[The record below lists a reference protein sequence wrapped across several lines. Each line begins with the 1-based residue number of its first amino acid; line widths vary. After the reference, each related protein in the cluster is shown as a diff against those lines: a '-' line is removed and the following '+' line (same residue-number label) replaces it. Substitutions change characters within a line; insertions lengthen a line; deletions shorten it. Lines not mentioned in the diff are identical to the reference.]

1 MKKRAIFVEYG
12 ALLCQNAGF
21 CSARRECFGSGGAE
35 GAEKRDGK
43 TRRGAKSVIFAPQK
57 PIGCEVSEIRT
68 WSVRKEILP
77 LPYGRPRSQTQ
88 GSGAGSERTA
98 RSSPFM
104 VTDYAP
110 PPCAQRAAAASGM
123 ARRLRRNVPPTRT
136 S

>member
-1 MKKRAIFVEYG
+1 MRGAFAPKRGVLPRAQGRFRPRG
-12 ALLCQNAGF
+12 AA
-21 CSARRECFGSGGAE
+21 
-35 GAEKRDGK
+35 GAEKRGES

-104 VTDYAP
+104 VTDHAP
-110 PPCAQRAAAASGM
+110 PPCAHGQQRLPAWHAGSGGTF
-123 ARRLRRNVPPTRT
+123 RPQGHHNITIITP
-136 S
+136 